1 MSSSICGQGQKV
13 MFLSGTLQA
22 ARKAYTSIAK
32 ISFSEPERITKFA
45 TNILYRHLV
54 WFKTRCYIDMLPPRL
69 VHCHMQGRKLWIASL
84 CLV

>member
-1 MSSSICGQGQKV
+1 

-22 ARKAYTSIAK
+22 ARKAYMSVAE
-32 ISFSEPERITKFA
+32 ISFSEPERITRFV
-45 TNILYRHLV
+45 TNILSRPLV
-54 WFKTRCYIDMLPPRL
+54 WFKTRCYIDIPPPRL